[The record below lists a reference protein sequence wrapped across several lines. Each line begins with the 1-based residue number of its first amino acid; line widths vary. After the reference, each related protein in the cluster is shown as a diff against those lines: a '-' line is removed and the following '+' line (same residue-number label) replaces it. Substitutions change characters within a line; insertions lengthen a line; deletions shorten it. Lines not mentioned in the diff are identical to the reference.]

1 MEEIKSLPLFHK
13 IDHLIFDR
21 IDKFKLTP
29 NYNPI
34 QDFYN
39 GLEEEQQKVFKGIV
53 ILLIFLVP
61 AVLLTGIWWQNDK
74 LKTNLAMRTSIISK
88 ANQIIGQ
95 SQSLQEIT
103 PRVFSPNPIDG
114 QSMMTSRL
122 SSILS
127 STGVDLS
134 KIQVSNFNS
143 SKISSN
149 VMKSDA
155 KFSFNNVSTDE
166 LMNTLMTMITR
177 EKFRISQIEIKRN
190 SDTNMLQGSFQAIHY
205 SSFTPNAEGEE

>member
-13 IDHLIFDR
+13 IDHLIFDK

-53 ILLIFLVP
+53 ILLIFIVP
-61 AVLLTGIWWQNDK
+61 TIILTTIWWQNDK
-74 LKTNLAMRTSIISK
+74 LKNNLALRTSVISK

-95 SQSLQEIT
+95 SQGLQEIT
-103 PRVFSPNPIDG
+103 PRVFSANPIDG

-127 STGVDLS
+127 STGIDLA

-143 SKISSN
+143 IKISSN

-166 LMNTLMTMITR
+166 LMNILMTMISR

-190 SDTNMLQGSFQAIHY
+190 SDTNMLQGNFQAIHY
-205 SSFTPNAEGEE
+205 SSFSSNDEGDE

>member
-13 IDHLIFDR
+13 IDHLIFDK

-53 ILLIFLVP
+53 ILLIFIVP
-61 AVLLTGIWWQNDK
+61 TIILATIWWQNDK
-74 LKTNLAMRTSIISK
+74 LKNNLALRTSIISK

-95 SQSLQEIT
+95 SQGLQEIT
-103 PRVFSPNPIDG
+103 PRVFSANPIDG

-127 STGVDLS
+127 STGIDLA

-143 SKISSN
+143 IKISSN

-155 KFSFNNVSTDE
+155 KFSFTNVSTDE
-166 LMNTLMTMITR
+166 LMNMLMTMISR
-177 EKFRISQIEIKRN
+177 EKFRVSQIEIKRN
-190 SDTNMLQGSFQAIHY
+190 SDTNMLQGNFHAIHY
-205 SSFTPNAEGEE
+205 SSFSSNDEGEE